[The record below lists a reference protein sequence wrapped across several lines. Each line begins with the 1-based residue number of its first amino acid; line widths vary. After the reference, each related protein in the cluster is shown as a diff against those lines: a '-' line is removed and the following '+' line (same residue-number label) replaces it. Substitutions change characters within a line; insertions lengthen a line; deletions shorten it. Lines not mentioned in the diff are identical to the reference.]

1 MDILKTTDQ
10 KKKHQMKV
18 YLNTL
23 IENLDNVIDLNI
35 YHLMNYELNI

>member
-1 MDILKTTDQ
+1 
-10 KKKHQMKV
+10 MK
-18 YLNTL
+18 YLLPL